1 LTKLNVGITQQLYWL
16 IEEFKSGFSH
26 NFNTFTNEI
35 FNECETTPQDA
46 YKEVQ
51 ESIELTTKAPQVL
64 PMFAQTQNIK
74 RVTID
79 SAEHTM
85 FGVESYND

>member
-1 LTKLNVGITQQLYWL
+1 MTKLNVDITQQLFWL

-46 YKEVQ
+46 YKDVQ
-51 ESIELTTKAPQVL
+51 ASLELATKAPNVL
-64 PMFAQTQNIK
+64 SVFAQTQNIK

-85 FGVESYND
+85 FGVQSYND